1 MYPFKITED
10 IKNLNISNIK
20 RNLFYYKY
28 DNRRLR
34 SLIKRKEDKE
44 SVSYLSAHSS
54 FVGEIFENV
63 IYELLLEYA
72 KNNDEITKFIL
83 KGPHQNRDNLYFKS
97 GLLIDKSAQI
107 VYKSAYKDISEY
119 DAMFFT
125 KDSVYFVEM
134 STSKKTASLNKR
146 LHKKQALLKI
156 LFPTLKIK
164 ALIVLT
170 EGSVGIKRF
179 PSYCTVWVTKDFTD
193 EKLLTQLL
201 FCKYEKKQLPYLKQ
215 KKFVQTHHIKY
226 KKFQYFQTL
235 EWILNKCREKQH
247 YVIDLSFFTSK
258 VLGLYFDIFTKLYIG
273 YLSNKDF
280 LKAVPNYEG
289 EIRKVVVTLEKI
301 NTKTYDIVYY
311 VKHENGKL
319 YRVHVKEDSVA
330 IKEKEQEGFT
340 NAEVRFLL
348 HILKPEHELA
358 LKQLITVRKHIDK
371 FLK

>member
-1 MYPFKITED
+1 LYPFKITED
-10 IKNLNISNIK
+10 IKHLNISSIK
-20 RNLFYYKY
+20 QNLFYYKY
-28 DNRRLR
+28 DNRRLK
-34 SLIKRKEDKE
+34 SLIKRKEDKT

-54 FVGEIFENV
+54 FVGEIFENI
-63 IYELLLEYA
+63 IYELLLQYA
-72 KNNDEITKFIL
+72 KSQEEITKFIL
-83 KGPHQNRDNLYFKS
+83 KGPHQNSDNRFFKS

-146 LHKKQALLKI
+146 LHKKQALLKV
-156 LFPTLKIK
+156 LFPSLKIK

-170 EGSVGIKRF
+170 QGSVGIKRF

-193 EKLLTQLL
+193 ENLLNELL
-201 FCKYEKKQLPYLKQ
+201 YSKYEKKQLPYEKH
-215 KKFVQTHHIKY
+215 KKFVQTYHIRY

-235 EWILNKCREKQH
+235 EWILHECRQKKQ

-258 VLGLYFDIFTKLYIG
+258 PLGLYFDIFTKLYLG
-273 YLSNKDF
+273 YMSQEEF
-280 LKAVPNYEG
+280 LYAVPFYEG
-289 EIRKVVVTLEKI
+289 KIKRVIVSLEKI

-319 YRVHVKEDSVA
+319 YRVFVQGEDVN

-348 HILKPEHELA
+348 HILKEEHVLL
-358 LKQLITVRKHIDK
+358 LKQINGVRKLIPR